1 MSSKDDDFIGSP
13 DDFVRVI
20 DSQWYEWKLNELQKL
35 ESELD
40 YNLIETLPIDLR
52 ERLMGMT
59 QPQQSGS
66 DSSLISSILPQT
78 ETYDKSDSWFS

>member
-59 QPQQSGS
+59 QSQQSGS
-66 DSSLISSILPQT
+66 DSGLISSITSILFNEPPG
-78 ETYDKSDSWFS
+78 YG